1 MFDVKQEIEAI
12 KAEQQM
18 IAKNYQEAKDVMT
31 NCERKLLELQG
42 QLKMAEKFAN
52 AEEENISDAEQQSE

>member
-42 QLKMAEKFAN
+42 ELKMAEKFAK
-52 AEEENISDAEQQSE
+52 AEEENKEEESN

>member
-52 AEEENISDAEQQSE
+52 ADEENEAVVEQ